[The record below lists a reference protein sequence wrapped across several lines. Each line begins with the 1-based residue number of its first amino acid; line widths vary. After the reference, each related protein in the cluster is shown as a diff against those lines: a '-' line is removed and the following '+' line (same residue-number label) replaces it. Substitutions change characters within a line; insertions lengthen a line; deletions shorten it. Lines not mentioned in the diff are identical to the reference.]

1 MLFVGFSMIFPKMPD
16 KIYQVHHHSLH
27 LEANHM
33 RRKHFFLLL
42 ASVGVCA
49 NSLTGNFNFWADFWP
64 NLNFLL
70 EQQRN
75 FS

>member
-1 MLFVGFSMIFPKMPD
+1 MISLKMPG
-16 KIYQVHHHSLH
+16 KIYQVHHHLLH
-27 LEANHM
+27 LEADHM
-33 RRKHFFLLL
+33 RRKHFFLLP

-49 NSLTGNFNFWADFWP
+49 NSLTGNFSFWP

-70 EQQRN
+70 EQQKN